1 LTATATDPAQV
12 TGAASAVFSITV
24 DADTGQQNA
33 LGVTING
40 GNPIAAAIAT
50 AVPFSVAG
58 IESDDNGTVTF
69 GDGVNPLVV
78 VTITN
83 GQVAPTAN
91 LSGLN
96 DARSR

>member
-24 DADTGQQNA
+24 DADTGQQDA

-50 AVPFSVAG
+50 AF
-58 IESDDNGTVTF
+58 
-69 GDGVNPLVV
+69 
-78 VTITN
+78 
-83 GQVAPTAN
+83 
-91 LSGLN
+91 
-96 DARSR
+96 RSRWPGSSPTTTEP